1 MSNIETFERLFR
13 WDAWANGRVIGAL
26 EALKAPPRRAV
37 DRMAH
42 VCRAQE
48 LWLSR
53 MGNGEWAEGRS
64 LFPEGADLEEV
75 ALDAQVL
82 AARWAQVFRVLRDD
96 SLDET
101 IVYNTTEGEPFETR
115 RRDILL
121 QLTHHGSYHRGQVA
135 VDMKGEGHACPA
147 TDYIFFVRTEVV

>member
-26 EALKAPPRRAV
+26 EALKSPPRRAV

-42 VCRAQE
+42 LCRAQE

-53 MGNGEWAEGRS
+53 MGAGGWADGRS

-96 SLDET
+96 ALDEMIIYT
-101 IVYNTTEGEPFETR
+101 TTEGEPFETR
-115 RRDILL
+115 REDILL
-121 QLTHHGSYHRGQVA
+121 QLTHHGSHHRGQIA
-135 VDMKGEGHACPA
+135 VDMKREGHACPT

>member
-13 WDAWANGRVIGAL
+13 WDAWANDRVLGAL
-26 EALKAPPRRAV
+26 GALKAPPKKAV

-42 VCRAQE
+42 LCRAQE

-53 MGNGEWAEGRS
+53 MGAGEWENDRS
-64 LFPEGADLEEV
+64 LFPEGAVLDDV
-75 ALDAQVL
+75 SLDAQVL

-96 SLDET
+96 SLDEM
-101 IVYNTTEGEPFETR
+101 IVYNTTEGEAFETR

-135 VDMKGEGHACPA
+135 VDMNREGHACPA
-147 TDYIFFVRTEVV
+147 TDYIFFARSVVV